1 MDEAIKLLFASHLYC
16 TNLQRLDR
24 KICSCKRGPTTLEHQ
39 EYGQTNAV
47 FEKVKVVWT
56 FLSFH
61 LLSHTEAGHMSPI
74 LAEFRDGRVIVAVV
88 VRGGEGML
96 KSIRTH
102 YSVLE
107 L

>member
-1 MDEAIKLLFASHLYC
+1 MVAGRFLWVFKVSSWQE
-16 TNLQRLDR
+16 
-24 KICSCKRGPTTLEHQ
+24 KICLWGPATLEHQ

-47 FEKVKVVWT
+47 FEKVKVSRT

-74 LAEFRDGRVIVAVV
+74 LAEFRGGRGVVALV
-88 VRGGEGML
+88 VRGGAGML

-102 YSVLE
+102 RNSNVR
-107 L
+107 

>member
-1 MDEAIKLLFASHLYC
+1 M
-16 TNLQRLDR
+16 
-24 KICSCKRGPTTLEHQ
+24 LEHQ

-47 FEKVKVVWT
+47 FEKVKVVGT

-74 LAEFRDGRVIVAVV
+74 LAEFRGGRGVVAVV
-88 VRGGEGML
+88 VKGGDGMF

-102 YSVLE
+102 WNCNVRCHNHRFDSIHSSIDRGHSSLYT
-107 L
+107 